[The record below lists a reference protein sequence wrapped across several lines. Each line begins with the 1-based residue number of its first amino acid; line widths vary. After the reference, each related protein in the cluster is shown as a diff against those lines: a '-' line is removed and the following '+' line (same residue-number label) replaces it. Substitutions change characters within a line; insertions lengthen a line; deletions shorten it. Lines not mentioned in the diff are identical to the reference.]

1 MTTIQPDAVLATGAV
16 ESFAIVWSSA
26 ATAEEVAPSLACSET
41 DALAVVF
48 RAAGLPD
55 TAEMWIS
62 KHIATASECQG
73 HDTEPD
79 VARSAEPTLFDE
91 NGNYSPAPGVE
102 YPFSISDIA
111 RATAAR
117 LGVGWQAESGYWG
130 IDGSVAGPYA
140 AKFGFTVD
148 YEGDLCITFRRF
160 NQDGLPESPAM
171 PDGAKLYGEGVY
183 LEGACAADGLDT
195 LAERS
200 AAAIRA
206 VTGYDPAYFDFESSA
221 SRQHYIDTGRYLPKG
236 EAEAV

>member
-1 MTTIQPDAVLATGAV
+1 MTTIQPDAVLAAGAV
-16 ESFAIVWSSA
+16 ESFATVWSSA
-26 ATAEEVAPSLACSET
+26 ATAEEVAPCLACSEI

-48 RAAGLPD
+48 RTAGALD
-55 TAEMWIS
+55 TAEMWINE
-62 KHIATASECQG
+62 HIATASECEG
-73 HDTEPD
+73 HDTTP
-79 VARSAEPTLFDE
+79 VTTPLAEPPLFDQ
-91 NGNYSPAPGVE
+91 NGNYTPAPGAE

-130 IDGSVAGPYA
+130 IDGSVAGPYMA
-140 AKFGFTVD
+140 EFGFTVD
-148 YEGDLCITFRRF
+148 HEGDLCITFRRF
-160 NQDGLPESPAM
+160 DEDGLPEDPAL
-171 PDGAKLYGEGVY
+171 PDGVQGHGEGMY
-183 LEGACAADGLDT
+183 LEEASAADGLDN

-206 VTGYDPAYFDFESSA
+206 ITGYDPHDFDFESST